1 MAHPHPPQDSPPP
14 PSLMQIILSVLAAFF
29 GVQSERNRER
39 DFGRGK
45 AIHYIVIGGVMTIV
59 LIVALVGLVKW
70 VLHVSGV

>member
-14 PSLMQIILSVLAAFF
+14 PSLMQIILSVLAFF

-45 AIHYIVIGGVMTIV
+45 AIHYIAVGLVMTLV

-70 VLHVSGV
+70 VLHASGV

>member
-1 MAHPHPPQDSPPP
+1 
-14 PSLMQIILSVLAAFF
+14 MQIILSVLAAFF

-45 AIHYIVIGGVMTIV
+45 AIHYIAVGLVMTLV

-70 VLHVSGV
+70 VLHASGV